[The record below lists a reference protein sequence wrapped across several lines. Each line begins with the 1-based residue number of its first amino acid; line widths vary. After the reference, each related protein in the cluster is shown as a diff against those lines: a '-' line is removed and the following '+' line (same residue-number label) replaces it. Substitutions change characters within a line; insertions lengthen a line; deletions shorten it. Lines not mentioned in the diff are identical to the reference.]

1 MLSKYENFLIGQIPL
16 QVAIIIRELLVRKDQ
31 ATYFKQCRTD
41 NVNSV
46 PFIHVS
52 VKLI

>member
-1 MLSKYENFLIGQIPL
+1 MLSKYENFLIGQISL
-16 QVAIIIRELLVRKDQ
+16 QVVIIIREILVRKDC
-31 ATYFKQCRTD
+31 TTRFKQNRTD